1 MWLLLLL
8 LGRNALLLHQGP
20 FEVVLELQL
29 ESPILVR
36 SLFKA
41 KQKIQSSENV
51 FIYVN
56 MVLQISLLSLG
67 LFSPLLSQF
76 RLAGF

>member
-29 ESPILVR
+29 EFPILVR